1 MNLLSYQNRFR
12 ALPGTPANIDKVNG
26 YLYAL
31 QDFLKYMEQLT
42 GFNPDKRFV
51 DSVDI
56 VNAISETNSE
66 LIKVSREHEK
76 ELETA
81 LKDLKKVDL
90 GSDKVKDFLKD
101 QI

>member
-12 ALPGTPANIDKVNG
+12 TLPGTPANIDKVNG

-56 VNAISETNSE
+56 VNAISETNAE
-66 LIKVSREHEK
+66 LTKVSQAVEK
-76 ELETA
+76 DLKTA
-81 LKDLKKVDL
+81 LKDLQNVDL
-90 GSDKVKDFLKD
+90 NSDKVKTFLND